1 MKVKVFNFF
10 YEKEVRNLHYK
21 DSLFKRVDT
30 LFNILYQEVNPYKV
44 CRKILA
50 KREFYGETP
59 LFVYERILEQ
69 SGIKKG
75 EIFLDLGCGR
85 GRGVFFANT
94 YFKCSAV
101 GVDLIVTF
109 IEVANQIKQRCAL
122 KNIEFIAEDLFTLTK
137 LDVEVIYFNGI
148 CFLDDEIERLCQ
160 RFFLHC
166 KRETKIFTVSFS
178 LDCYDTRFV
187 KKDQF
192 KAFFP
197 FGEAEVFMCQ
207 IK

>member
-1 MKVKVFNFF
+1 MKVKVFNYF
-10 YEKEVRNLHYK
+10 YEKEVKNLHYK

-30 LFNILYQEVNPYKV
+30 LFCNLYKKINPYKV
-44 CRKILA
+44 CRKILV
-50 KREFYGETP
+50 KGEFYGETP
-59 LFVYERILEQ
+59 LFVYERILNQ

-101 GVDLIVTF
+101 GVDLITTF
-109 IEVANQIKQRCAL
+109 IQVANQIKQRCAL
-122 KNIEFIAEDLFTLTK
+122 KNIEFIAEDLFVFRK

-148 CFLDDEIERLCQ
+148 CFLDDQIKRLCEI
-160 RFFLHC
+160 FFANC
-166 KRETKIFTVSFS
+166 KRQTKIFTVSFS
-178 LDCYDTRFV
+178 LDCYDPRFV

-192 KAFFP
+192 RAFFP

-207 IK
+207 LK